1 MSNEKALKVRESGSD
16 VVFNVVVKILMVL
29 VIVIM
34 AYPLVLTVS
43 CSFSDP
49 KLVMQGDIW
58 LLPEDVGIKSY
69 VNVFKHDRLMTGFK
83 NSIIYT
89 LLATSVNLVLTTC
102 AAYPLSRKDLVGRKV
117 IFTIILFTMFFSG
130 GSIPLFL
137 VVKDLGML
145 NTPWAIVFPTAINT
159 YNMIIMR
166 TFFESTVPDEL
177 LDSARMDGCSDIRFL
192 VKIVLPLSVPV
203 ICIMVMYY
211 GVEHWNEFYAPLIYL
226 SRRSMHPLQLVL
238 REILMTASAAMTD
251 AAGLTEQMYEVEGI
265 KYATIVVSSIPMIVA
280 YPFMQKYFRKGV
292 MIGAVKG

>member
-166 TFFESTVPDEL
+166 TFFENTIPFEL
-177 LDSARMDGCSDIRFL
+177 VESASLDGYNDLRIFFR
-192 VKIVLPLSVPV
+192 IVLPLSAPILAV
-203 ICIMVMYY
+203 MVLFY
-211 GVEHWNEFYAPLIYL
+211 GVGLWNSWFPALLYL
-226 SRRSMHPLQLVL
+226 RERALYPLQMVL
-238 REILMTASAAMTD
+238 REILIESDISNM
-251 AAGLTEQMYEVEGI
+251 AGGTGDVEIIGDGL
-265 KYATIVVSSIPMIVA
+265 KYANFV
-280 YPFMQKYFRKGV
+280 KGV

>member
-89 LLATSVNLVLTTC
+89 MLATSVNLVLTTC

-166 TFFESTVPDEL
+166 TFFENTIPFEL
-177 LDSARMDGCSDIRFL
+177 VESASLDGYNDLRIFFR
-192 VKIVLPLSVPV
+192 IVLPLSAPILAV
-203 ICIMVMYY
+203 MVLFY
-211 GVEHWNEFYAPLIYL
+211 GVGLWNSWFPALLYL
-226 SRRSMHPLQLVL
+226 RERALYPLQMVL
-238 REILMTASAAMTD
+238 REILIESDISNM
-251 AAGLTEQMYEVEGI
+251 AGGTGDVEIIGDGL
-265 KYATIVVSSIPMIVA
+265 KYATMIVA
-280 YPFMQKYFRKGV
+280 TLPVMCLYPFLQKYFVKGV

>member
-1 MSNEKALKVRESGSD
+1 MSNEKAMKVRESGSD
-16 VVFNVVVKILMVL
+16 VVFNAVVKILMVL
-29 VIVIM
+29 VILIM

-43 CSFSDP
+43 CSFSAP

-69 VNVFKHDRLMTGFK
+69 LNVFKHDRLMTGFK

-192 VKIVLPLSVPV
+192 IKIVLPLSVPV